1 MGELR
6 LFCLQGYD
14 LYESLIKRQRSLS
27 STRLL
32 SSPLPPIPTTP
43 PATPPRSL
51 FMGRRMSRSENDL
64 QRTFLQGSF
73 LKQRSQGNSPAR
85 LGTCPDSLS
94 SAGGLNKVR
103 NLMSV
108 ALRRWTLLRLRSWN
122 FSAKNGYFPSDVL
135 VPQKSNSVHIW
146 QLGSYVY
153 DCVGETPVGT
163 YMHITCLLVT
173 RAHYIKVR
181 SVRWL
186 LVTPINRI

>member
-1 MGELR
+1 MGDLR

-94 SAGGLNKVR
+94 SAGGINKVR

-108 ALRRWTLLRLRSWN
+108 ALCREILMKIFRQEW
-122 FSAKNGYFPSDVL
+122 VL
-135 VPQKSNSVHIW
+135 SFWCFGSPEIE
-146 QLGSYVY
+146 LGSYMTTRFIY

-186 LVTPINRI
+186 LVTPINRIY